1 MPKQDASHASHDPII
16 SNPCG
21 ELKSHFTNTSPMRLL
36 ISLALPI
43 LFWIEILLRYSL
55 RSGRHNSSAW
65 NPFERRKQQLP
76 RHGREVLRNFCSVRP
91 RQANAR
97 ADAAESRLEEARIEV
112 VPIRGSHLLINI
124 YRSSTCDSPSQRF
137 CSSPGNRSLWHCW
150 QLLLYSLG
158 V

>member
-1 MPKQDASHASHDPII
+1 MPKQDASRASHDPII

-55 RSGRHNSSAW
+55 RRSGRHNSSAW

-76 RHGREVLRNFCSVRP
+76 RHGSEVLRSFCSVRP

-124 YRSSTCDSPSQRF
+124 Y
-137 CSSPGNRSLWHCW
+137 L
-150 QLLLYSLG
+150 
-158 V
+158 